1 MKRTSL
7 LTRAILRA
15 LPLFLI
21 LLTVHPA
28 SAQLLRA
35 NVKVNLQKLPQ
46 ENQNKLRGI
55 DHVVESYINE
65 REWASNDYQYEFNLD
80 IEIYFDE
87 AVAVSFEDR
96 YKAQIAVSNRGNM
109 VYNDKRWEL
118 VLEPGVRL
126 QYVDDFDSFRSM
138 FDYYVFM
145 ALGYEFDKV
154 RKFGGTP
161 YFETARRICQQA
173 RFSSR
178 YFLGWD
184 KREEWVTD
192 VLAPD
197 NETSRYLDYL
207 FYTGE
212 WLFYTEH
219 DRKEARQYFL
229 YATRLFDRI
238 NEEKLQRFFDLNYYN
253 YASALAEYGEF
264 NAVTKLASTDPN
276 PEHASFYQRLLEKR

>member
-1 MKRTSL
+1 MKQSRRTALIPL
-7 LTRAILRA
+7 LF
-15 LPLFLI
+15 LPL
-21 LLTVHPA
+21 LLLATGPA
-28 SAQLLRA
+28 SAQLLHA
-35 NVKVNLQKLPQ
+35 NVDVNLQKLPQ

-55 DHVVESYINE
+55 DRVVESYINE
-65 REWASNDYQYEFNLD
+65 RDWAPNEYLYEFNVD
-80 IEIYFDE
+80 ISLYFEE

-96 YKAQIAVSNRGNM
+96 YKAQIVVSNRGNM
-109 VYNDKRWEL
+109 VYNDKRWEF

-138 FDYYVFM
+138 IDYYVFM

-161 YFETARRICQQA
+161 YFENARRICQQA

-184 KREEWVTD
+184 KREEWVTL

-207 FYTGE
+207 YYTGE

-219 DRKEARQYFL
+219 DRKEARQYL
-229 YATRLFDRI
+229 IYATRLLDRI
-238 NEEKLQRFFDLNYYN
+238 KEDKIQRFFDLNYYN

-264 NAVTKLASTDPN
+264 NAIAKLASTDPN
-276 PEHASFYQRLLEKR
+276 PEHADYYQKLLEKR